1 MNTKIKV
8 LGILFVASLMVL
20 PLTGCSNPPWES
32 GTVLSVKVDSPRNG
46 TTVTTSTVP
55 VSGRLLGTQKT
66 AAKVTIN
73 GADVPV
79 KDAKFSTIL
88 TLTEGVNV
96 ITIVATSGQ
105 ANPNKKVTVTYAPP
119 KS

>member
-1 MNTKIKV
+1 MDKKSKV
-8 LGILFVASLMVL
+8 LGILFVVSLLVL

-32 GTVLSVKVDSPRNG
+32 GTTLTLKVDAPHNG
-46 TTVTTSTVP
+46 ATVTTSTIP
-55 VSGRLLGTQKT
+55 VSGRVLGSQRA

-73 GADVPV
+73 GAAVPV
-79 KDAKFSTIL
+79 KDGKFSTSL
-88 TLTEGVNV
+88 TLTEGANV

-105 ANPNKKVTVTYAPP
+105 ASPSKKVTVTYAPA